1 MLRRVWLHRRQLRAP
16 HLHFFTSLSNEAGPA
31 LTAPSPRL
39 RGRLFVDAL
48 PVTFHLWQLATV
60 QKLVNAFIVPDLISS
75 IRARLDNVTAHGFSV
90 VELKPLNKDGCILV
104 TFEYDAA
111 GSDPESALSGIE
123 AAIQQEAQKT
133 GGLPSWTGRYRGRA
147 WLVKG
152 DLWAEDMWR
161 LAHQFLSIQ
170 FEGPDVD
177 EQRLYDMLRPYGHIV
192 NMLQQQTVPAGSRR
206 FITVLFGDS
215 RDAVNARNALHGI
228 VVSNGADQPP
238 TKLHFTYTHQFA
250 HDRPS
255 VLDWVMNHPR
265 IALPV
270 IFFVLGTISYAI
282 FDPIR
287 SFMVKAKM
295 QDYFVIQEYRIYRW
309 LRAKSLQL
317 RILEPEPKAEPNPED
332 VWKERKQAEKDLRAY
347 LTSWPTTIAFVHG
360 PQGSGKTQLLRGVL
374 ADRKRIVLTID
385 FRELQDA
392 TSEVQVINILA
403 RQVGY
408 RPVLSFMNSFNNVV
422 DMLTVGLMGHKANL
436 RSSHSLPEQIRSM
449 LLVVRNAIKSVGGSL
464 RRKGQ
469 HEAHRAAQGEDLA
482 RANATREQ
490 RIVHGVWHDGR
501 LDCVAGTGIIAELGV
516 GDEDFAEDLGG
527 TLDLTKTEKPTVVVP
542 EKTRADTDTV
552 SSLTVVVLKN
562 LDGRGFNEE
571 IFDVVAEWAAALVE
585 QKLAHVVLVT
595 DNRENA
601 KRLAKALPSKPLQTI
616 ALSDADTESAL
627 AFVKH
632 KLDDA
637 RICLDYT
644 AEQIASIQRLGGR
657 ASDLHDVRSKLLNLS
672 VLIADLLN
680 RQLIS
685 KVRDGA
691 TVADAVEDIIARGL
705 SELQKKAFADDV
717 EDAKHLPWTRE
728 QAWSVFKALSKRDEV
743 SYHETLLDF
752 PFKGDEVALRSLAHA
767 DLISITTHHG
777 SFSLKPFGETEQ
789 GFRPTIDNKTRPTSI
804 QIRLPAAH
812 RVFQA
817 THDIAFNERCIASHE
832 KAIKAYEQELLSLK
846 EIGIQQHWLLWGSG
860 NSGQAVR
867 ARYLSA
873 KIYVANGK
881 IEALERENAS
891 LRKVLSMVR

>member
-1 MLRRVWLHRRQLRAP
+1 MLRRVWLHQRQLRAS
-16 HLHFFTSLSNEAGPA
+16 HLHFSTSPFNEAGPA
-31 LTAPSPRL
+31 LTAPRL

-60 QKLVNAFIVPDLISS
+60 QKLVNAFIVPDLVSA

-90 VELKPLNKDGCILV
+90 VELKPLNKEGCILV

-111 GSDPESALSGIE
+111 GSDSGSALSGIE
-123 AAIQQEAQKT
+123 AAIQREAQKT

-161 LAHQFLSIQ
+161 VAHQFLSIQ

-192 NMLQQQTVPAGSRR
+192 NMLQQQTFPAGSRR

-238 TKLHFTYTHQFA
+238 TKLHFTYTHQFT

-295 QDYFVIQEYRIYRW
+295 QDYFAIQEYRIYRW

-317 RILEPEPKAEPNPED
+317 RILEPEPNPEPNPED
-332 VWKERKQAEKDLRAY
+332 VWKERKQAEKDLQAY

-374 ADRKRIVLTID
+374 ADRKRVVLTID

-436 RSSHSLPEQIRSM
+436 RSSHSLPEQVRSM

-482 RANATREQ
+482 RANAAREQ
-490 RIVHGVWHDGR
+490 RIQQGVWHDGR
-501 LDCVAGTGIIAELGV
+501 LDCVAGNGIMAELGV
-516 GDEDFAEDLGG
+516 GDEDFAEDLTG
-527 TLDLTKTEKPTVVVP
+527 THDDAKTEKMTERIRADFDTARALPVVVI
-542 EKTRADTDTV
+542 
-552 SSLTVVVLKN
+552 KN
-562 LDGRGFNEE
+562 LDGRGFSEE

-616 ALSDADTESAL
+616 ALSDADAESAL

-632 KLDDA
+632 KLDEA
-637 RICLDYT
+637 RIRLDYT
-644 AEQIASIQRLGGR
+644 AQQVASIQRLGGR
-657 ASDLHDVRSKLLNLS
+657 ASDLHN
-672 VLIADLLN
+672 
-680 RQLIS
+680 LIS

-728 QAWSVFKALSKRDEV
+728 QAWSVFKVLSKRDEV

-777 SFSLKPFGETEQ
+777 PRTSTLIVRLNSTDYAQ
-789 GFRPTIDNKTRPTSI
+789 RPSTIRPGRPVYRYVF
-804 QIRLPAAH
+804 QRLVSD

-832 KAIKAYEQELLSLK
+832 SAIKACEEELLSLK
-846 EIGIQQHWLLWGSG
+846 EIGIQPHWLLWGSG

-873 KIYVANGK
+873 KIYVANSK
-881 IEALERENAS
+881 IEALERENAA
-891 LRKVLSMVR
+891 LRKVLSMAR